1 MRIPIDPA
9 LLFYCS
15 GIRAYEGNTSRKS
28 IAPLK
33 EHFGEQWW
41 NENGFH
47 FNRFSEYL
55 NERHT
60 TAVLNWAIAE
70 VCSVLLPFF
79 DDIILDGTGIGLTT
93 RGTYRSER
101 YGIPFIDGR
110 ALYARLNLVMDR
122 KFKMVLAAVVTRDH
136 GKGTGEVSQVR
147 TLLQRVRA
155 IGFSPRNVL
164 GDALYGNEN
173 VLQAIEE
180 VGGQPFIPLKSIY
193 TDARP
198 PKTPLMLALYW
209 RIKADRDAFQA
220 VYDNRPVIESGI
232 WSIKAKFE
240 DCVRS
245 RTFRAQVNEIL
256 FKVLCH
262 NIDVLIHAA
271 HEYKIDIQPLL
282 GDKRPFMKPPS

>member
-1 MRIPIDPA
+1 MRIPLDPA

-15 GIRAYEGNTSRKS
+15 GIRAYEGKTSRKS
-28 IAPLK
+28 VAPLK
-33 EHFGEQWW
+33 THFGETWW
-41 NENGFH
+41 SENGFH

-55 NERHT
+55 NEKPT
-60 TAVLNWAIAE
+60 TAILNWSIAE
-70 VCSVLLPFF
+70 ICTVVMSLF

-101 YGIPFIDGR
+101 YGIPHTEGR
-110 ALYARLNLVMDR
+110 SLYARLNLVMDR

-147 TLLQRVRA
+147 SLLQRVRA
-155 IGFSPRNVL
+155 IGFAPKRVL
-164 GDALYGNEN
+164 ADALYGNEN
-173 VLQAIEE
+173 VLEAIEE
-180 VGGQPFIPLKSIY
+180 CGAEPFIPLKSIY
-193 TDARP
+193 TEQRL

-220 VYDNRPVIESGI
+220 VYDNRPVIEAGI

-240 DCVRS
+240 GSTRS

-271 HEYKIDIQPLL
+271 RENKIDIEGLL
-282 GDKRPFMKPPS
+282 GDKLGFMKPAG